1 MNVFDYH
8 EIPWS
13 EIKSYPTRDQD
24 IDPVLSPK
32 VSSKGGSIEQMN
44 GGKDSPIYHW
54 FVSRSNI

>member
-32 VSSKGGSIEQMN
+32 VSSKGEVLNKWTGERIHPFIT
-44 GGKDSPIYHW
+44 GL
-54 FVSRSNI
+54 